1 MLDPSAL
8 IKASFEA
15 GRDLFRATAPEEA
28 DVAPAASAPRRTG
41 SVPIRSLGPSHRER
55 ITEHLLALDERD
67 RYLRFGYAANDAQI
81 RRYAD
86 GLNFDR
92 DDIFV
97 TTKVWNTDHG
107 YDETLRAFD
116 KSTGLLGIDEV
127 DLYLIH
133 WPTPARDIY
142 LDSWRALIRLREEG
156 RARSIGVSNFHEA
169 HLRKIIDETGVIP
182 AINQIELHPWL
193 PQTHM
198 RDIDARLGI
207 KTEAWSPL
215 GSGRLIDD
223 PVIADYVQGIW
234 QPLME
239 AARARGELSA
249 ELDERFA
256 WEILLG
262 RDRTV
267 NAFALPGGYLGV
279 HLGLVGVVA
288 TRDELASV
296 LAHELSHV
304 TQRHQQE
311 QTAMAARPRQQASQW
326 RVHQGITQAQPGKP
340 GHESATC
347 PFKKRP
353 GTSPQ
358 QGIENRCAGRT
369 AF

>member
-1 MLDPSAL
+1 MTFAPLVEMNDGRSIPVIGFGVWQVPDDVVVDATLKAL
-8 IKASFEA
+8 EVGYRHIDTAYLYLNERGVGEA
-15 GRDLFRATAPEEA
+15 L
-28 DVAPAASAPRRTG
+28 RR
-41 SVPIRSLGPSHRER
+41 S
-55 ITEHLLALDERD
+55 
-67 RYLRFGYAANDAQI
+67 
-81 RRYAD
+81 
-86 GLNFDR
+86 GLDR

-193 PQTHM
+193 PQAHM

-223 PVIADYVQGIW
+223 PVIAEV
-234 QPLME
+234 
-239 AARARGELSA
+239 AAKHGKAPAQVMVRWSLQLGNIVLPKSVTPERIEQNIDVFDFV
-249 ELDERFA
+249 LDDA
-256 WEILLG
+256 
-262 RDRTV
+262 D
-267 NAFALPGGYLGV
+267 
-279 HLGLVGVVA
+279 
-288 TRDELASV
+288 
-296 LAHELSHV
+296 
-304 TQRHQQE
+304 
-311 QTAMAARPRQQASQW
+311 MAAIA
-326 RVHQGITQAQPGKP
+326 TL
-340 GHESATC
+340 ES
-347 PFKKRP
+347 
-353 GTSPQ
+353 
-358 QGIENRCAGRT
+358 GRRT
-369 AF
+369 GPNPDEFNEA

>member
-1 MLDPSAL
+1 MTFAPLVEMNDGRSIPVIGFGVWQVPDDVVVDATLKAL
-8 IKASFEA
+8 EVGYRHIDTAYLYLNERGVGEA
-15 GRDLFRATAPEEA
+15 L
-28 DVAPAASAPRRTG
+28 RR
-41 SVPIRSLGPSHRER
+41 S
-55 ITEHLLALDERD
+55 
-67 RYLRFGYAANDAQI
+67 
-81 RRYAD
+81 
-86 GLNFDR
+86 GLDR

-193 PQTHM
+193 PQAHM

-223 PVIADYVQGIW
+223 PVIAEV
-234 QPLME
+234 
-239 AARARGELSA
+239 AAKHGKSPAQVMVRWSMQLGNIVLPKSVTPERIEQNIDVFDFV
-249 ELDERFA
+249 LDDA
-256 WEILLG
+256 
-262 RDRTV
+262 D
-267 NAFALPGGYLGV
+267 
-279 HLGLVGVVA
+279 
-288 TRDELASV
+288 
-296 LAHELSHV
+296 
-304 TQRHQQE
+304 
-311 QTAMAARPRQQASQW
+311 MAAIASL
-326 RVHQGITQAQPGKP
+326 
-340 GHESATC
+340 ES
-347 PFKKRP
+347 
-353 GTSPQ
+353 
-358 QGIENRCAGRT
+358 GRRT
-369 AF
+369 GPNPDEFNEA

>member
-1 MLDPSAL
+1 MTFAPLVEMNDGRSIPVIGFGVWQVPDDVVVDATLKAL
-8 IKASFEA
+8 EVGYRHIDTAYLYLNERGVGEA
-15 GRDLFRATAPEEA
+15 L
-28 DVAPAASAPRRTG
+28 RR
-41 SVPIRSLGPSHRER
+41 S
-55 ITEHLLALDERD
+55 
-67 RYLRFGYAANDAQI
+67 
-81 RRYAD
+81 
-86 GLNFDR
+86 GLDR

-193 PQTHM
+193 PQAHM

-223 PVIADYVQGIW
+223 PVIGEVAAKHGKSPAQVMVRWSIQLGNIVLPKSVTPERIEQNIDVFDFVLDDAD
-234 QPLME
+234 
-239 AARARGELSA
+239 
-249 ELDERFA
+249 
-256 WEILLG
+256 
-262 RDRTV
+262 
-267 NAFALPGGYLGV
+267 
-279 HLGLVGVVA
+279 
-288 TRDELASV
+288 
-296 LAHELSHV
+296 
-304 TQRHQQE
+304 
-311 QTAMAARPRQQASQW
+311 MAAIA
-326 RVHQGITQAQPGKP
+326 TL
-340 GHESATC
+340 ES
-347 PFKKRP
+347 
-353 GTSPQ
+353 
-358 QGIENRCAGRT
+358 GRRT
-369 AF
+369 GPNPDEFNEA

>member
-1 MLDPSAL
+1 MTFAPLVEMNDGRSIPVIGFGVWQVPDDVVVDATLKAL
-8 IKASFEA
+8 EVGYRHIDTAYLYLNERGVGEA
-15 GRDLFRATAPEEA
+15 L
-28 DVAPAASAPRRTG
+28 RR
-41 SVPIRSLGPSHRER
+41 S
-55 ITEHLLALDERD
+55 
-67 RYLRFGYAANDAQI
+67 
-81 RRYAD
+81 
-86 GLNFDR
+86 GLDR

-193 PQTHM
+193 PQAHM

-223 PVIADYVQGIW
+223 PVIAEV
-234 QPLME
+234 
-239 AARARGELSA
+239 AAKHGKSPAQVMVRWSLQLGNIVLPKSVTPERIEQNIDVFDFV
-249 ELDERFA
+249 LDDA
-256 WEILLG
+256 
-262 RDRTV
+262 D
-267 NAFALPGGYLGV
+267 
-279 HLGLVGVVA
+279 
-288 TRDELASV
+288 
-296 LAHELSHV
+296 
-304 TQRHQQE
+304 
-311 QTAMAARPRQQASQW
+311 MAAIA
-326 RVHQGITQAQPGKP
+326 TL
-340 GHESATC
+340 ES
-347 PFKKRP
+347 
-353 GTSPQ
+353 
-358 QGIENRCAGRT
+358 GRRT
-369 AF
+369 GPNPDEFNEA